1 MKLRRYLSLFFVLA
15 AFALAALPAEAG
27 QFLISGRLHY
37 QDGDPR
43 NDLGLD
49 SSFFRPARLVRITVH
64 DDDDDV
70 FGQGH
75 TDSNGNFQIAVN
87 APNDESLVVIVD
99 VNNFAIELFA
109 NTDWT
114 NDSFQLLLADLSA
127 GHASDVAFGD
137 VSVPATYQTFTIDES
152 IFNAFDASMSFAAA
166 LNVNET
172 ILQAR
177 DMAQVNRD
185 PGETDTLDQVT
196 VEYCD
201 TAFAYYMSSLVL
213 SCARIDGMV
222 QFDGVD
228 DGFAD
233 TTIGHEYA
241 HHLQYEIGSWDG
253 HWEDHS
259 NCEEIDTLVNDDA
272 EFAWSEGF
280 ADFFGEQLT
289 VFGGDRLS
297 RFSPTIGGE
306 VERGCQPTI
315 FAGRDDERFIAV
327 EGNVIASLWDL
338 VDGLGS
344 GLDARDRVDGQAGN
358 GRGFRSIFQI
368 FDKEIGNW
376 DAPDL
381 ADFYEAWVGRHGND
395 PEMGQPAIDP
405 ILNRYIIVPGGESN
419 RGLEKMQPH
428 PWIEAAPVLPSSYS
442 STYSPGNLKPLTV
455 RRTRSFVHDT
465 GSASEFTL
473 NIGVSNLGVV
483 SLVAPSFPGSPG
495 QARAAIYSTTVRFL
509 QGQNWLVVDPPAGT
523 IPSGLL
529 TPVTFRFMPA
539 ALNLPGGAVY
549 RAEVDFVFQ
558 LTLVNGTSL
567 TATRTVEV
575 IFDYVDGPNSDPDN
589 DGLGS
594 QDEINRRAQYPCLN
608 PNDRDSD
615 NDGLSD
621 GEEVNRLGTSPCSTD
636 SDGDGFGDW
645 MESRETCF
653 QPAVADNRAAPGSD
667 PDGDG
672 LTNAEE
678 RARRSQVCI
687 PDTDGDG
694 RIDGQDNCPLIV
706 SSQQLPDLDGDGWG
720 DPCDW
725 DADGDGCPR
734 DLDANDLQASPI
746 CEFATRDRWSWRRFV
761 VEEDLRL
768 VFLDAYLENLGRPQP
783 RPCGQVDCPP
793 PLAQWMD
800 SRFETTG
807 LVRGTDFGLSIGDGF
822 AWSTAVLTDLDG
834 RGKRDL
840 AVSAPWADGTAG
852 IDAGVVLL
860 VSGEDNRELGRLRGT
875 VAGGAFG
882 SSLTMLQDG
891 RLAIGAPG
899 ATGKAGQ
906 VQVYR
911 LSTQKLDRT
920 FTANRADDRFGT
932 AIADLGDT
940 NGDGLSDLGVG
951 APGWGGLGAV
961 YTASSTGTLSQ
972 IALGKVTGDRLG
984 ERLAKVSDTDADG
997 RPELLAG
1004 SPGATRSGRSGAG
1017 EVTLFSLEGARYW
1030 SQAGRQTGEAF
1041 GSALAVSESSKG
1053 TELLVGAPG
1062 ASCETGTRCGRGYL
1076 MRSDGSALGTMN
1088 GTQSGAEAGRYV
1100 AFGPDLDGDGLRSLV
1115 LVEPVPTSAAGMGR
1129 SQFFER

>member
-1 MKLRRYLSLFFVLA
+1 MNLRRYLFLFFVLA

-49 SSFFRPARLVRITVH
+49 GSFFRPARLVRITVE

-75 TDSNGNFQIAVN
+75 TDDDGDFLIAVN
-87 APNDESLVVIVD
+87 APNGEPLRVIAD
-99 VNNFAIELFA
+99 VNNAAVELFA

-114 NDSFQLLLADLSA
+114 NDTFRLLIDDFPA
-127 GHASDVAFGD
+127 GQASDVAFGD
-137 VSVPATYQTFTIDES
+137 LFVPATYHTFEIDES
-152 IFNAFDASMSFAAA
+152 IFNSFDASMSFAAA

-177 DMAQVNRD
+177 DMALDNRD

-201 TAFAYYMSSLVL
+201 TADPAYYFFSLVL
-213 SCARIDGMV
+213 GCARIDGRMNG
-222 QFDGVD
+222 DGVD
-228 DGFAD
+228 DGFVD
-233 TTIGHEYA
+233 TTVGHEYA
-241 HHLQYEIGSWDG
+241 HHLQYEIGAWDG
-253 HWEDHS
+253 HWESHQ
-259 NCEEIDTLVNDDA
+259 NCEEIDTFFNDDG

-280 ADFFGEQLT
+280 ADFFGEHLT
-289 VFGGDRLS
+289 VTGTNLS
-297 RFSPTIGGE
+297 RLNPTLGGGVETGCGTVSPLSGDSE
-306 VERGCQPTI
+306 Q
-315 FAGRDDERFIAV
+315 FIAI
-327 EGNVIASLWDL
+327 EGNVIATLWDL

-344 GLDARDRVDGQAGN
+344 GDDAWDRVDGQLRNG

-368 FDKEIGNW
+368 FDKEIGTW

-381 ADFYEAWVGRHGND
+381 ADFYDAWVGRHANHA
-395 PEMGQPAIDP
+395 EMGQAALDP
-405 ILNRYIIVPGGESN
+405 ILNRLSLVPGDNNGV
-419 RGLEKMQPH
+419 RKMAPDAL
-428 PWIEAAPVLPSSYS
+428 IEAAPVLPADYS
-442 STYSPGNLKPLTV
+442 STYTAGNAKPLTV
-455 RRTRSFVHDT
+455 RRSRSLVNNT
-465 GSASEFTL
+465 GGGTDF
-473 NIGVSNLGVV
+473 IVRVGVSNLGPAITLHSY
-483 SLVAPSFPGSPG
+483 SLSGSAQ
-495 QARAAIYSTTVRFL
+495 QARSATFSAAVRYLSGNGWLQVTPLSGTV
-509 QGQNWLVVDPPAGT
+509 GSA
-523 IPSGLL
+523 SL
-529 TPVTFRFMPA
+529 TPVTFRFLPA
-539 ALNLPGGAVY
+539 ALDLTAGSIH
-549 RAEVDFVFQ
+549 RAEVDFTFQ
-558 LTLVNGTSL
+558 ITRTDGFVVPV
-567 TATRTVEV
+567 TRTVEV
-575 IFDYVDGPNSDPDN
+575 VFDYLDGPNSDPDA
-589 DGLGS
+589 DGLS
-594 QDEINRRAQYPCLN
+594 TQDEINRRGTYPCLD
-608 PNDRDSD
+608 PQDRDSD
-615 NDGLSD
+615 NDGLGD
-621 GEEVNRLGTSPCSTD
+621 GEEVNRLGTSPCSRD
-636 SDGDGFGDW
+636 SDGDGFSDTV
-645 MESRETCF
+645 EAREPCF

-678 RARRSQVCI
+678 RLRGTQVCV
-687 PDTDGDG
+687 PDSDGDG
-694 RIDGQDNCPLIV
+694 RLDGADNCPRIA
-706 SSQQLPDLDGDGWG
+706 SSQQFPDLDGDGKG
-720 DPCDW
+720 DPCDS
-725 DADGDGCPR
+725 DADGDGCPK
-734 DLDANDLQASPI
+734 DLDANDFQASPI

-761 VEEDLRL
+761 VDEDLRL
-768 VFLDAYLENLGRPQP
+768 LAVDAFLENLGRPQP

-800 SRFETTG
+800 PRFETTG

-822 AWSTAVLTDLDG
+822 AWAATPLPDLDG
-834 RGKRDL
+834 RGKGDL

-860 VSGEDNRELGRLRGT
+860 VAGEDNRELGRLRGT

-882 SSLTMLQDG
+882 SSLTLLQDG

-911 LSTQKLDRT
+911 LSTQKLERT
-920 FTANRADDRFGT
+920 FTANRADDRFG
-932 AIADLGDT
+932 AALADLGDT

-961 YTASSTGTLSQ
+961 YTAGSTGTLSQ
-972 IALGKVTGDRLG
+972 IALGKATGDRLG

-1004 SPGATRSGRSGAG
+1004 SPGATRSGRSGTG
-1017 EVTLFSLEGARYW
+1017 EVALFGLDGTRYW
-1030 SQAGRQTGEAF
+1030 SQAGRQAGEAF
-1041 GSALAVSESSKG
+1041 GSALAVNESSKG

-1076 MRSDGSALGTMN
+1076 MRSDGSALGIMN

-1100 AFGPDLDGDGLRSLV
+1100 AFGPDLDGDGQRSMV